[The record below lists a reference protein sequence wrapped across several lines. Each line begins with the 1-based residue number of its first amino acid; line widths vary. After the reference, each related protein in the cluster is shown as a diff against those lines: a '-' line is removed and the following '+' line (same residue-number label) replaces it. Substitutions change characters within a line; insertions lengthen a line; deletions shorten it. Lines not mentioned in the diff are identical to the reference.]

1 MTASAKSRNQ
11 IFENEF
17 LEVTFNL
24 FLGCYLFIFLE
35 THMIFSTFIAFDLE
49 TTGLAQAKDE
59 IIEIGAVKFTVYDDG
74 GVIRPK
80 EIAKFQTFVK
90 PQRMIPDEAT
100 RINHITNQ
108 MVEDAPLINDVLH
121 KFTAFCGQAAILV
134 AHNADFDSGFLH
146 VAYTKNPQL
155 LPGNPIVDSL
165 RIARSIL
172 PELKTHKLGDLAHM
186 FQRIKGQIR
195 LSINNDEMHRAVYDC
210 EMLMEV
216 FVALLRRR
224 LRKEDWDISR
234 ILPAIQKNGS
244 APAYLTKM
252 K

>member
-1 MTASAKSRNQ
+1 M
-11 IFENEF
+11 
-17 LEVTFNL
+17 L
-24 FLGCYLFIFLE
+24 Y
-35 THMIFSTFIAFDLE
+35 STFVAFDLE
-49 TTGLAQAKDE
+49 TTGLVKNKDE
-59 IIEIGAVKFTVYDDG
+59 IVEIGAVKFTVYDDG
-74 GVIRPK
+74 GIIRPK
-80 EIAKFQTFVK
+80 EVATFQTLVK
-90 PQRMIPDEAT
+90 PPMMIPDEAT
-100 RINHITNQ
+100 RINHITNA
-108 MVEDAPLINDVLH
+108 MVENAPPINDVLR
-121 KFTAFCGQAAILV
+121 KFTIFCGQSAILV

-146 VAYTKNPQL
+146 VAYTRHPQI

-165 RIARSIL
+165 RIAKSIL
-172 PELKTHKLGDLAHM
+172 PELKSHKLGDLAHM

-195 LSINNDEMHRAVYDC
+195 LSINNAEMHRAVYDC

-224 LRKEDWDISR
+224 IRKEDWDISR